1 MKTIHDQICEILDL
15 MKELND
21 KGIEV
26 TILCKPQELLDIPD
40 EVTESLVNAYLPR
53 ILQFYQNEDNMKAY
67 EQWKHQQE
75 EQKKAIA

>member
-53 ILQFYQNEDNMKAY
+53 IL
-67 EQWKHQQE
+67 
-75 EQKKAIA
+75 